1 MNDELKYLLARTAQ
15 GKHSRR
21 AFLGRAGALGVSAAM
36 ASTMLTGAVRA
47 EGPKKGGLIRA
58 GMQGGEFDQHP

>member
-1 MNDELKYLLARTAQ
+1 MNDELKYLLGRTVQ

-36 ASTMLTGAVRA
+36 ANTILAGVHRSRRRA
-47 EGPKKGGLIRA
+47 A
-58 GMQGGEFDQHP
+58 